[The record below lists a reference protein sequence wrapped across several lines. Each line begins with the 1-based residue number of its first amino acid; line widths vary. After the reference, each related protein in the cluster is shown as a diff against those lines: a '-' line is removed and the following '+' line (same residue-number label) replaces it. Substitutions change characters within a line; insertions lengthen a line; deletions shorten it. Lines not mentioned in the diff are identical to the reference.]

1 MLVDR
6 KGRQRGET
14 ERDRGKGASPSLSPS
29 NHEIEMREHRD
40 AQAAHHR
47 PPSLS
52 FTRSV
57 FRTEPFKGRTCI
69 EPLFLGGGRG
79 VGGSHPRE
87 VLGGKIFTGTGTGRH
102 GNMACTDDVPRE
114 LRETPISLLSAQEA
128 VDQSKLSFLI
138 FFFLGC

>member
-1 MLVDR
+1 
-6 KGRQRGET
+6 
-14 ERDRGKGASPSLSPS
+14 
-29 NHEIEMREHRD
+29 MREHRD

-52 FTRSV
+52 FTFS
-57 FRTEPFKGRTCI
+57 FFGTEQVGGETGRDL
-69 EPLFLGGGRG
+69 LFGGGGGG